1 MLIKYESSATK
12 TSFSFF
18 LILIKHS
25 IINGIQ
31 VHQAESLRTET
42 ESYRRRMTKLN
53 PDKNEMFLNTMG
65 ALYWQLNDIWPGASW
80 TSTEFGG
87 K

>member
-1 MLIKYESSATK
+1 MINI
-12 TSFSFF
+12 
-18 LILIKHS
+18 ILK
-25 IINGIQ
+25 

-42 ESYRRRMTKLN
+42 ESYRRTMTKLN
-53 PDKNEMFLNTMG
+53 PNKNKMFLNTMG

-87 K
+87 RSRNEKRFLGKNFTRDC